1 MRKQNILRTVFFIVF
16 FSIGASAL
24 SVSILCDD
32 LVRYY
37 RNNQLLKAAEE
48 SLRRLEVLNADYG
61 ALLEQLEKEPNAV
74 ERIAPATLGTEPGA
88 EDTVYPKAT
97 AEQLAAVREAL
108 REEAGNGIGGPAMP
122 DWLVRCSKPPRRVI
136 LFFAGAFLILISFI
150 CFGSVSRKANKDGF
164 NSVG

>member
-1 MRKQNILRTVFFIVF
+1 MLQRQNILRMVLFIVF

-48 SLRRLEVLNADYG
+48 SLRRIEALNADYG
-61 ALLEQLEKEPNAV
+61 ALLEQLQKEPNAV
-74 ERIAPATLGTEPGA
+74 KRIAPATLGTEPEA
-88 EDTVYPKAT
+88 EDTIYPKAT

-108 REEAGNGIGGPAMP
+108 REEVSHGIGGPAMP
-122 DWLVRCSKPPRRVI
+122 DWLVRCSEAPQRII
-136 LFFAGAFLILISFI
+136 LFLAGAFLILISFI
-150 CFGSVSRKANKDGF
+150 CFGSAKQKSQQGRL
-164 NSVG
+164 

>member
-1 MRKQNILRTVFFIVF
+1 MRKQNILRTFLFIVF

-61 ALLEQLEKEPNAV
+61 ALLEQLQKEPNAV
-74 ERIAPATLGTEPGA
+74 ERIAPATLGTELEVEG
-88 EDTVYPKAT
+88 TIYPKAT
-97 AEQLAAVREAL
+97 AEQLASAKKAL
-108 REEAGNGIGGPAMP
+108 SEEASRKVAEPAMP
-122 DWLVRCSKPPRRVI
+122 DWLVRCSKPPQRVI
-136 LFFAGAFLILISFI
+136 LFLAGAFLILISFI
-150 CFGSVSRKANKDGF
+150 WFGPTAAKRWEPRQF
-164 NSVG
+164 

>member
-1 MRKQNILRTVFFIVF
+1 MRKQNILRTFLFIVF

-61 ALLEQLEKEPNAV
+61 ALLEQLQKEPNAV
-74 ERIAPATLGTEPGA
+74 ERIAPATLGTELEA
-88 EDTVYPKAT
+88 EGTIYPKAT
-97 AEQLAAVREAL
+97 AEQLASAKKAL
-108 REEAGNGIGGPAMP
+108 SEEASRKVAEPVMP
-122 DWLVRCSKPPRRVI
+122 DWLVRCSKPPQRVI
-136 LFFAGAFLILISFI
+136 LFLAGAFLILISFI
-150 CFGSVSRKANKDGF
+150 WFGPVSRKANKDGF